1 MKSDYS
7 SKEEVHNRALKIKD
21 IRQSDLIKQL
31 GLNIRGNKN
40 AMGDVFEAWFGK
52 TKDNSSE
59 PDLGVSELKATP
71 FKILKNKKNGKSQY
85 SAKERLV
92 LNIINYMDLV
102 NENFESSHFL
112 KKNKNLEIAYYE
124 YNPDIPKD
132 DWTFKYIILYQMMK
146 SPTDFAIIKN
156 DWLLIQKYVFEG
168 RADQISESLTNYLAA
183 CTKGKNNKS
192 VREQPFSDIP
202 AKQRAFSF
210 KSSFMT
216 TMLRDNIIGNI
227 RSDAIIKDSVEL
239 LDNSLTDIIIKRF
252 RPFIGVSQA
261 QLLKKFNIDSTAKS
275 KNNMITRAI
284 LGLTPNHTLDNISEF
299 NKASIIPKTIQ
310 FSQSGNNRESMSL
323 PPFKFKELVTQS
335 WCDSYGL
342 PEADLNIY
350 LHESKFLFV
359 VFQKNKHGI
368 NILKGIKFYT
378 MPLKEIDEQIKY
390 AWEDTKNKL
399 LDGVTLSFNGKRVTN
414 NLIGIKNNMIVHI
427 RPHSAKASYIN
438 SPFSNK
444 LPTKAHWSNKPS
456 EFSSY
461 YMTTQS
467 FWLNNDYI
475 KNVVSDLLD

>member
-1 MKSDYS
+1 MKSNYS
-7 SKEEVHNRALKIKD
+7 SKEEVHNRALKIKN

-52 TKDNSSE
+52 AKDNSSE

-71 FKILKNKKNGKSQY
+71 FKILKNQKNGKSQY

-132 DWTFKYIILYQMMK
+132 DWTFKYINLYQMMK

-227 RSDAIIKDSVEL
+227 RSDAIIQDSVEL
-239 LDNSLTDIIIKRF
+239 LDNSLADIIIKRF
-252 RPFIGVSQA
+252 RPFIGVC
-261 QLLKKFNIDSTAKS
+261 T
-275 KNNMITRAI
+275 
-284 LGLTPNHTLDNISEF
+284 
-299 NKASIIPKTIQ
+299 
-310 FSQSGNNRESMSL
+310 
-323 PPFKFKELVTQS
+323 
-335 WCDSYGL
+335 
-342 PEADLNIY
+342 
-350 LHESKFLFV
+350 
-359 VFQKNKHGI
+359 
-368 NILKGIKFYT
+368 
-378 MPLKEIDEQIKY
+378 
-390 AWEDTKNKL
+390 
-399 LDGVTLSFNGKRVTN
+399 
-414 NLIGIKNNMIVHI
+414 
-427 RPHSAKASYIN
+427 
-438 SPFSNK
+438 
-444 LPTKAHWSNKPS
+444 
-456 EFSSY
+456 
-461 YMTTQS
+461 
-467 FWLNNDYI
+467 
-475 KNVVSDLLD
+475 